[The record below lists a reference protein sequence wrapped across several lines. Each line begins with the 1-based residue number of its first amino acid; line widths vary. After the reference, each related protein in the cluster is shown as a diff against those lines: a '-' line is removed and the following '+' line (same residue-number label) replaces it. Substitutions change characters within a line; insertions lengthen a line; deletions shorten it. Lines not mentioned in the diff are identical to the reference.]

1 MRGGPSAEGGDL
13 CVPRFSG
20 GLCTLCRVPRSG
32 QRSFLRSGLPRFLT
46 DSYEPKLNT
55 AAGRCVDKTV
65 GRRAPGKAGCAGEGE
80 PHADAHL
87 QNAPRLSPVPWS
99 RDTSRHSRVD
109 TAERG
114 RLREAVGCAQ
124 PSAPAPPHRPRL
136 EAGGSRHRNKETKI
150 KTVAFCSEV
159 GHSGVLPPGWEG
171 AVA

>member
-124 PSAPAPPHRPRL
+124 PSAP
-136 EAGGSRHRNKETKI
+136 
-150 KTVAFCSEV
+150 CS
-159 GHSGVLPPGWEG
+159 SARTPPGGWRLTAQKQRNENKNCSFL
-171 AVA
+171 